1 MISRTWRQRRSDLR
15 VGRISARTWRQRRS
29 DLRSRSHDFAHLAST
44 SVGSHRHRRR
54 HVPLPCRGAPL
65 SWVSGAVRARS
76 PRYGWETLSYDL
88 RLVRYGQD
96 PAPFEA
102 PSGSFE
108 WGGAPFCIERFVGA
122 GTRSPVRAGHRRNA
136 SERSPE
142 RRAETAECATPSSYG
157 DFAAG
162 AQGDGTNAAS
172 DFCSWWPR
180 ARGETWTESGRAR
193 VVAARKQATEDDGR
207 TTPCS
212 ATTWSARR
220 RTELTMTPSEERARR
235 GWRVE
240 RGCRRNAGNG

>member
-1 MISRTWRQRRSDLR
+1 MWTHVRSTRTGLPEQRRLAR
-15 VGRISARTWRQRRS
+15 VSRGDRTVE
-29 DLRSRSHDFAHLAST
+29 AHAA
-44 SVGSHRHRRR
+44 
-54 HVPLPCRGAPL
+54 RGAPPDAMQVL
-65 SWVSGAVRARS
+65 QV
-76 PRYGWETLSYDL
+76 PPDDL
-88 RLVRYGQD
+88 QVPPD
-96 PAPFEA
+96 
-102 PSGSFE
+102 
-108 WGGAPFCIERFVGA
+108 CIERFVGA

>member
-1 MISRTWRQRRSDLR
+1 MATPFGPHGPCVAFVHPTMRLPGPNPLGATPIVSMGAKLRSDMPSPPI
-15 VGRISARTWRQRRS
+15 GHAFPPDRTCLPPRS
-29 DLRSRSHDFAHLAST
+29 DVPSPPIGQPSLAI
-44 SVGSHRHRRR
+44 
-54 HVPLPCRGAPL
+54 
-65 SWVSGAVRARS
+65 
-76 PRYGWETLSYDL
+76 
-88 RLVRYGQD
+88 
-96 PAPFEA
+96 
-102 PSGSFE
+102 
-108 WGGAPFCIERFVGA
+108 CIERFVGA